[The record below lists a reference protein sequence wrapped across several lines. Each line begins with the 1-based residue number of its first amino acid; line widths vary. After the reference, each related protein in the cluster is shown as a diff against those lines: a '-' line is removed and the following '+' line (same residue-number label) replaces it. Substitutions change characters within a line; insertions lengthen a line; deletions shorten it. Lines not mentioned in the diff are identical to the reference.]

1 MAIDHARLP
10 ATCIDHYGQALQNA
24 ISISACYMRPLA
36 NPRTR
41 QNEHWPTGCQLVIMT
56 VCRYEPHDV
65 ALAVDAVTTWP
76 FVLGEVF

>member
-1 MAIDHARLP
+1 
-10 ATCIDHYGQALQNA
+10 
-24 ISISACYMRPLA
+24 MRPLA